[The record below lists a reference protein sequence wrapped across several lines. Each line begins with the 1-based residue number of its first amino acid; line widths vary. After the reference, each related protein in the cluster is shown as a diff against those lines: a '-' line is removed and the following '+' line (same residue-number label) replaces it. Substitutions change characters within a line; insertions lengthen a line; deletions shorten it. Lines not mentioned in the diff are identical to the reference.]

1 MNIVLLGAPGS
12 GKGSIAE
19 LIERDFPL
27 KHISAGQLLRD
38 MAKTDK
44 ALADFLKTGNLLSDK
59 EITKYMQ
66 ERFGKPDLKNGV
78 IIDGYPRTLG
88 QAKDLDSFCK
98 VDLVLLLEVD
108 EEEVYKRLQNRLGC
122 PVCQHVYNKLLY
134 KANTC
139 SNCGARLE
147 VRSDDNFETIKNRLQ
162 IYNKE
167 IQPILDYYKGKI
179 LVVKAKPTPE
189 KTYSPV
195 KKFLQKEVQKSGC
208 EISR

>member
-19 LIERDFPL
+19 LIEHDFPF
-27 KHISAGQLLRD
+27 KHLSAGQLLREK
-38 MAKTDK
+38 AKTNK
-44 ALADFLKTGNLLSDK
+44 ALAEFLKTGNLMPDREIKKHMQTRLKKSD
-59 EITKYMQ
+59 M
-66 ERFGKPDLKNGV
+66 KNGV
-78 IIDGYPRTLG
+78 LIDGYPRTLQ
-88 QAKDLDSFCK
+88 QAKDLDTFCK
-98 VDLVLLLEVD
+98 VDLVLLLEVS

-134 KANTC
+134 NSDTC
-139 SNCGARLE
+139 SNCGAKLE

-179 LVVKAKPTPE
+179 LVVKAEPTPE
-189 KTYSPV
+189 KTYLPV

-208 EISR
+208 